1 MTQVHRTHI
10 SRYFISTGILPPWLM
25 VPLSHAHFQLSLKL
39 KNRGRKPMGVVDF
52 DGLQFQWSLK
62 VRACDS
68 CIRRTSGLSPTRCSG
83 YGILLPSSRSQVRF
97 LAADNIFQ
105 KGLNSE
111 NSHVQHFS
119 KSQFLYVVTHR
130 WVARELCS
138 FETSSRCRKMVPQCV
153 LSPLIFSNDVACTLQ
168 ESLIQEE

>member
-1 MTQVHRTHI
+1 MTEVHHTHI

-25 VPLSHAHFQLSLKL
+25 VRFSHAHFQLSLKL
-39 KNRGRKPMGVVDF
+39 KNCGRKPMGVVDF
-52 DGLQFQWSLK
+52 DGLQFRWSLK

-68 CIRRTSGLSPTRCSG
+68 CIRHTSGLSPTRCSG
-83 YGILLPSSRSQVRF
+83 YGILLPSSRAQVRF

-105 KGLNSE
+105 KGLNLK

-119 KSQFLYVVTHR
+119 KSQFLCVVTHR
-130 WVARELCS
+130 WVAPQLSS
-138 FETSSRCRKMVPQCV
+138 FETSSRCREMVPQSV

-168 ESLIQEE
+168 ESPIQEE

>member
-1 MTQVHRTHI
+1 
-10 SRYFISTGILPPWLM
+10 M
-25 VPLSHAHFQLSLKL
+25 VRFSHAHFQLSLKL
-39 KNRGRKPMGVVDF
+39 KNRGRKPMAIVDF

-68 CIRRTSGLSPTRCSG
+68 CIWCTSGLSPTRCSG
-83 YGILLPSSRSQVRF
+83 YGILPSSRSQVRF

-105 KGLNSE
+105 KGLNFK

-119 KSQFLYVVTHR
+119 KSQFLCVVTHR

-138 FETSSRCRKMVPQCV
+138 FETSSRCREMLPQCV

-168 ESLIQEE
+168 ESPIQEE